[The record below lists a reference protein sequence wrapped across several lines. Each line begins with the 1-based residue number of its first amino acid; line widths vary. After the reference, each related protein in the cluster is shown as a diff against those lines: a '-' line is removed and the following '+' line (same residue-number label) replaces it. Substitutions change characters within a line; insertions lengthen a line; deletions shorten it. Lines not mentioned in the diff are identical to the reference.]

1 MRFRRGFELIVY
13 LANTKLSTIMKSIQI
28 LALSSL
34 LFYFG
39 CQENQNVSKKTET
52 TTSNQ
57 NISKKII
64 DLSHEFSKETIYWVT
79 AKEFELDTVFK
90 GKTDKGFYYSANNI
104 TTAEHGGT
112 HIDAPIHFAEGGQSV
127 NEIPLEKL
135 IGNAIKIDVSS
146 KALNNPDYLISI
158 EDFTNWEKKHQQDIP
173 EGSIVLLETGYS
185 KYYPDKIKYLGT
197 DLRGPEAV
205 KLLHFPGLSPEASEW
220 LVKNRSI
227 NAIGLDTPSIDYGQS
242 EYFKSH
248 VILLS
253 ENIPAFENLTN
264 LDQLPEN
271 NFEIIALPMKIKGGS
286 GGPLR
291 IVAII
296 NN

>member
-1 MRFRRGFELIVY
+1 MRFQRGFELIVY
-13 LANTKLSTIMKSIQI
+13 LANTNLLTIMKLLQI
-28 LALSSL
+28 LFLFSL
-34 LFYFG
+34 LFSFG
-39 CQENQNVSKKTET
+39 CQENQNDTKKIET
-52 TTSNQ
+52 T
-57 NISKKII
+57 SKKII

-135 IGNAIKIDVSS
+135 MGNAIKIDVSS
-146 KALNNPDYLISI
+146 KSLNNPDYLISI
-158 EDFTNWEKKHQQDIP
+158 KDFTNWEEKHKQEIP
-173 EGSIVLLETGYS
+173 EKSIILLETGYS
-185 KYYPDKIKYLGT
+185 KYYPDKVKYLGT

-205 KLLHFPGLSPEASEW
+205 KLLHFPGLSPKAAEW
-220 LVKNRSI
+220 LVKNRNI

-253 ENIPAFENLTN
+253 EGIPAFENLSN

-271 NFEIIALPMKIKGGS
+271 NFEVIALPMKIKGGS

-291 IVAII
+291 IVAIV